1 MIDLKVKNWSKSM
14 EEFDLV
20 GKTERFLESVWTARR
35 LIVIILVIGV
45 GVYLY
50 AGYLSALGGQPE
62 IKSVAFDHQIDFT
75 YLGADTGKYA
85 SNLQL
90 NEGAMDKDGWY
101 GQIVIRASD
110 PDLIVWKYSL
120 VKDGQVIDLK
130 KREYNPPT
138 YYKLFNYD
146 EKEARYQKGDFKDTN
161 TFFGYFL
168 FAFIAFFLIATDHI

>member
-1 MIDLKVKNWSKSM
+1 
-14 EEFDLV
+14 
-20 GKTERFLESVWTARR
+20 
-35 LIVIILVIGV
+35 
-45 GVYLY
+45 
-50 AGYLSALGGQPE
+50 
-62 IKSVAFDHQIDFT
+62 
-75 YLGADTGKYA
+75 
-85 SNLQL
+85 
-90 NEGAMDKDGWY
+90 MDKDGWY